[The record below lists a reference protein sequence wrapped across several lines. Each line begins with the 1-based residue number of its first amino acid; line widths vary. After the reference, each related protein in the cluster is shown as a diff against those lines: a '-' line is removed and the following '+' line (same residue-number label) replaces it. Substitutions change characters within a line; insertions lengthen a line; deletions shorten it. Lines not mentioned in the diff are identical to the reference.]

1 MRTQLKQAFKKIAKT
16 GSFTVILAFLLLCFA
31 NDAAAFLYGEH
42 KLIGDLAFRQ
52 AMQRLER
59 DRNAET
65 LQHYLKVITG
75 LKGSDYTFP
84 GLAGDGASYRVTYGM
99 LNGLSGD
106 HESDPAVLELLLKD
120 VGSRIAKII
129 LLQQSYLDKGY
140 KAAPDGEL
148 VKADFSYALQAAV
161 NLSHFYAYGKSFQ
174 AQLKGFDLTQLKA
187 VSEKNTLSAIVK
199 TLGHT
204 NAIRMYVSLHLLA
217 VDMAEKAGELAR
229 SNQPEVGSRLQRALF
244 LNAFADHFLE
254 DAFSA
259 GHLVVNRSMLAS
271 LTNNKALH
279 DFYCEHGTMVVNRK
293 GEIWR
298 AYGDGYLDAENATG
312 ERIVRAVQLSVEDV
326 FTAFNGSYQNPNCLK
341 VLNRI
346 PDSPEAQPGYLIGSL
361 ASLQLVPIPYNSDL
375 KTVVASTVAVTDT
388 MRKTNQLLYY
398 RNFIRSRVGNSLVV
412 GQLNTASRDQSLT
425 GIELR
430 ANVLNFS
437 KHYTYNALGGKKGML
452 DTWHGYTLA
461 YQLAQ
466 AHDHSG
472 FSTQFTGG
480 LRSNFDYWLSD
491 TRFLG
496 LYSYLEGG
504 FRFEKHQVDAVF
516 LPAVGINLG
525 SLFKINYYNMP
536 GWLRVPVMYL
546 LPLKVRY
553 ATEFTFRRPPEHQ
566 LAVELDLFF

>member
-1 MRTQLKQAFKKIAKT
+1 MHTFLKIVFKDIRPTSSAAI
-16 GSFTVILAFLLLCFA
+16 ILSFLLLSYA
-31 NDAAAFLYGEH
+31 NNAAAFLYGEH
-42 KLIGDLAFRQ
+42 KLIGDRAFRQ
-52 AMQRLER
+52 AMQRLEQ
-59 DRNAET
+59 DGNAET
-65 LQHYLKVITG
+65 LQRYLKTIT
-75 LKGSDYTFP
+75 GSDYTFP
-84 GLAGDGASYRVTYGM
+84 GLAGAGATYGVTYGM

-120 VGSRIAKII
+120 AGSRIAKII
-129 LLQQSYLDKGY
+129 LLQQSYLNKGF

-174 AQLKGFDLTQLKA
+174 AQLKGFDLNQVKT
-187 VSEKNTLSAIVK
+187 VSEKNALSAFVK
-199 TLGHT
+199 SLGHT
-204 NAIRMYVSLHLLA
+204 NAIHIYVSLHLLA
-217 VDMAEKAGELAR
+217 MDMAEKAGESAR
-229 SNQPEVGSRLQRALF
+229 SNDPAVGSRLQRALF

-259 GHLVVNRSMLAS
+259 GHLVVNRSVLAS

-279 DFYCEHGTMVVNRK
+279 DFYCEHGTLIVNRK
-293 GEIWR
+293 GEIWL

-312 ERIVRAVQLSVEDV
+312 ERIIRAVQLSVEEIFV
-326 FTAFNGSYQNPNCLK
+326 AFNGSYQNPNYLK

-346 PDSPEAQPGYLIGSL
+346 PDVPEAQPGYLI
-361 ASLQLVPIPYNSDL
+361 ASMAALQLVPIPYNSDL
-375 KTVVASTVAVTDT
+375 KTVMAPTVAVTDT
-388 MRKTNQLLYY
+388 MKKTNQLLYY
-398 RNFIRSRVGNSLVV
+398 RNFIRSRVGNSVV
-412 GQLNTASRDQSLT
+412 AGQLKTVSRDQSLT

-430 ANVLNFS
+430 ANALNFS
-437 KHYTYNALGGKKGML
+437 KHYTYNTLGGKKGIL

-466 AHDHSG
+466 AHYHSG

-504 FRFEKHQVDAVF
+504 FRFENHQVDAVF
-516 LPAVGINLG
+516 LPSVGINLG